1 MIMDFA
7 KLKELLGSLAV
18 LEEVVIEEP
27 PTPKAKDGEEPAE
40 PIAETA
46 TPEPEMQPAIYTPEY
61 KAKGFNLD
69 VKVEADK
76 VVEAA
81 EILDNEGLFLEAVT
95 GVDWLK
101 EKQLEVV
108 YDFCN
113 WQPQCRVVIRTRLD
127 RDNPEVPTISS
138 ICPGANWHER
148 ETHDFFGIKFIGHPD
163 LTPLLLPEDSDFHP
177 LLKDFKVNE

>member
-1 MIMDFA
+1 MDFA
-7 KLKELLGSLAV
+7 KLKELLGNLAV
-18 LEEVVIEEP
+18 LEEVVIAEP
-27 PTPKAKDGEEPAE
+27 AAPKAKDGEEPAE
-40 PIAETA
+40 VAVETA
-46 TPEPEMQPAIYTPEY
+46 PAEPEMRPAIFTPEY

-69 VKVEADK
+69 VMVEADK
-76 VVEAA
+76 VVEATK
-81 EILDNEGLFLEAVT
+81 IIDDQGLFLEAVT
-95 GVDWLK
+95 GVDWPK

-113 WQPQCRVVIRTRLD
+113 WQPQCRVVVRTRLD
-127 RDNPEVPTISS
+127 RENPQVPTISD

-148 ETHDFFGIKFIGHPD
+148 ETHDFFGIKFSGHPN